1 MLKNYISIMRGA
13 ALAALLM
20 CGASLTAQTTAYG
33 RDQWHADQQERD
45 LNPV

>member
-1 MLKNYISIMRGA
+1 MLKKYISIMRGA

-20 CGASLTAQTTAYG
+20 CGASLPAQTTATGVINGTLEQY
-33 RDQWHADQQERD
+33 ERD